1 MPFSRKHGTWFWV
14 NQKSIDRAKKR
25 ASKKN
30 QSASESVREEDEND
44 PVKDESHIH
53 ARAYDMTTSASNTKP
68 KVSSTDSE
76 SSSIHTTESS
86 MQCVETE
93 VASTEIKA
101 SAIELEA
108 PSVHPTESSMQCVET
123 EAVSTDTK
131 ASPIASGAPST
142 SPNESKMPCVE
153 TQELV
158 VAVYFISRSFRHE
171 VIEKVLRHRFGES
184 HDPKTVFKA
193 LSVLKNDNFFHGK
206 DQYDLDL
213 VDLWLNMQ
221 TSYEYE
227 NLLFLTEV
235 DDGVRKIAQEA
246 VSARVLY
253 ARSLNLPN
261 IRDKMLMKS
270 HI

>member
-14 NQKSIDRAKKR
+14 HQKVMDSAKKR

-44 PVKDESHIH
+44 RTKAESHIH

-68 KVSSTDSE
+68 KIFSTDSE
-76 SSSIHTTESS
+76 ASSIHSTESS
-86 MQCVETE
+86 RQSVETE
-93 VASTEIKA
+93 AASTESKA

-108 PSVHPTESSMQCVET
+108 PSIYPTESSMQCVET
-123 EAVSTDTK
+123 KASSTETK
-131 ASPIASGAPST
+131 ASSIASEAPST
-142 SPNESKMPCVE
+142 SPHESKMPCVE

-213 VDLWLNMQ
+213 VDLWLNIQ

-253 ARSLNLPN
+253 A
-261 IRDKMLMKS
+261 
-270 HI
+270 